1 MGKYLFILLCLVYI
15 SSCTSSVDMLKPQG
29 ENVSIQLT
37 DGQNLK
43 GELLMIDKEIIFNG
57 SDGTLYKIKNE
68 KIRTIHIS
76 DYSLQKEKIIT
87 LIPLVLVNGIIAIA
101 GFKGDDPEHNFV
113 IGVLTIL
120 PIPTFFF
127 GDPKVDFRPPF
138 KEKDLEKLKLYSRYP
153 QGLTIE
159 QQEEILR
166 YQNQDTFLL
175 LL

>member
-68 KIRTIHIS
+68 KKGTKEYGKYRIRRS
-76 DYSLQKEKIIT
+76 
-87 LIPLVLVNGIIAIA
+87 A
-101 GFKGDDPEHNFV
+101 
-113 IGVLTIL
+113 
-120 PIPTFFF
+120 
-127 GDPKVDFRPPF
+127 
-138 KEKDLEKLKLYSRYP
+138 
-153 QGLTIE
+153 
-159 QQEEILR
+159 
-166 YQNQDTFLL
+166 
-175 LL
+175 